1 MRIALKR
8 MLWLGH
14 FVTTRACFGSLSL
27 EEAVWSIA
35 PDLPMTL
42 FLTPWTNT
50 WGEIKDWKIYDWFY
64 KLPHSMWSLI
74 LIRNSRARNI
84 YAFHILMDILSH
96 TGQWSIEPF
105 FPVGPV
111 IHGVWNP
118 VEWI

>member
-1 MRIALKR
+1 
-8 MLWLGH
+8 
-14 FVTTRACFGSLSL
+14 
-27 EEAVWSIA
+27 
-35 PDLPMTL
+35 
-42 FLTPWTNT
+42 
-50 WGEIKDWKIYDWFY
+50 
-64 KLPHSMWSLI
+64 MWSLI